1 MSYTNNSPQDGLSL
15 ISTSYFNE
23 PSINITKFG
32 GIPLAFM
39 SGTNSAAFYQFSG
52 QITAPDVPTIPNRS
66 LNACFY
72 GSTATNLGNING
84 WDISN
89 VTDLT
94 STFQNNTSF
103 NTSLS
108 NWNTRNVVSMR
119 NTFSGCSSFSKDIS
133 MWDLSGVIPNIA
145 QGSMYNIINGT
156 AINPDKVSV
165 FLLNI
170 INQYTA

>member
-1 MSYTNNSPQDGLSL
+1 MSYTNNSPQDGLSF
-15 ISTSYFNE
+15 ISTSYYND
-23 PSINITKFG
+23 PSINITKFN
-32 GIPLAFM
+32 GIPLAYM

-66 LNACFY
+66 LNSCFY

-89 VTDLT
+89 VMDLT
-94 STFQNNTSF
+94 STFQNNTAF

-108 NWNTRNVVSMR
+108 NWNTGKVVSMR

-133 MWDLSGVIPNIA
+133 MWDLSGVIPTIS

-156 AINPDKVSV
+156 ALTPNIVSV

-170 INQYTA
+170 INRYTA